1 MTTMIKRKYDI
12 PGFIKPQK
20 VLKRAVKTH
29 INQQGFTM
37 IEIVVVLIVLAIV
50 STVIVSRSFTTG
62 TNELMVEADG
72 LKASLRYAQIQSLNN
87 DTATWGIHFPD
98 ATTYRLYKNNVDAS
112 SSMIPVKG
120 SAGDPVTVACPAN
133 CHQLQGSVQVTSPSL
148 PKTINFDKWGR
159 PMDGATRLSA
169 DFPIELGQG
178 TQRSTITITKNTGY
192 IQ

>member
-1 MTTMIKRKYDI
+1 M
-12 PGFIKPQK
+12 
-20 VLKRAVKTH
+20 KRAGKTH
-29 INQQGFTM
+29 ISQQGFTM
-37 IEIVVVLIVLAIV
+37 IEVVMVLIVLSIV
-50 STVIVSRSFTTG
+50 TTVIVSRSFTTG
-62 TNELMVEADG
+62 TNELMVETDG
-72 LKASLRYAQIQSLNN
+72 LKASLRFAQIQSMN
-87 DTATWGIHFPD
+87 DDTDSPVIKWGINFPNS
-98 ATTYRLYKNNVDAS
+98 TTYRLYKNNADA

-120 SAGDPVTVACPAN
+120 AAGDPVTVACPVN
-133 CHQLQGSVQVTSPSL
+133 CHQLQGSVQVTSPLL

>member
-1 MTTMIKRKYDI
+1 M
-12 PGFIKPQK
+12 
-20 VLKRAVKTH
+20 KRAGKTH

-37 IEIVVVLIVLAIV
+37 IEVVMVLMVLFIV
-50 STVIVSRSFTTG
+50 SAVVVSRSFTTG

-98 ATTYRLYKNNVDAS
+98 ATTYRLYENNVDA

-120 SAGDPVTVACPAN
+120 TAGDPVTVACPVN
-133 CHQLQGSVQVTSPSL
+133 CHQLQVSVQITSPAL

-159 PMDGATRLSA
+159 PMDGTTPLSA
-169 DFPIELGQG
+169 DFSITLED
-178 TQRSTITITKNTGY
+178 TQTITITKNTGY
-192 IQ
+192 IP